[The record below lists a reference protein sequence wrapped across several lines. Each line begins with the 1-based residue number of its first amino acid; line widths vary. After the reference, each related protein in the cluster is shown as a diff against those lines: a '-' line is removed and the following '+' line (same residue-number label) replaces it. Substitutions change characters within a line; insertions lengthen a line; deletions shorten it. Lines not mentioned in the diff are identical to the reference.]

1 MKKEQLARQ
10 LAKESRISPAA
21 AADQVDRVVTDI
33 LLRIR
38 KGEAASLPGL
48 GIFAAGPKQDFKFD
62 STAASQESEYL
73 PKEKR

>member
-33 LLRIR
+33 LMRIR
-38 KGEAASLPGL
+38 KGEAANLPGL
-48 GIFAAGPKQDFKFD
+48 GTFSASPTQDFRFD
-62 STAASQESEYL
+62 STAASIDSVRSPQ
-73 PKEKR
+73 EKR